1 MNARI
6 PRIQNRKE
14 MKMPTTKKSATK
26 TAKTREPAKKAA
38 VKKVAAKTRKTASC
52 PKKCETKAKLTRVI
66 AKFDAGWGNQLY
78 IRGLGG
84 SLDWQKGVP
93 MQSISEDEWLW
104 EQIVPKG
111 TVSFKVLL
119 NDKNWSAGEDLVV
132 AAGDTVI
139 CRPTFL

>member
-6 PRIQNRKE
+6 PRIRNRKE

-119 NDKNWSAGEDLVV
+119 NDKNWSDGEDLVV

>member
-6 PRIQNRKE
+6 PRIRNRKE

-104 EQIVPKG
+104 VQIVPKG

-119 NDKNWSAGEDLVV
+119 NDKNWSDGEDLVV

>member
-6 PRIQNRKE
+6 PRIRNRKE

>member
-6 PRIQNRKE
+6 PRIRNRKE

-78 IRGLGG
+78 IRGFGG